1 MNHVSYKAVPM
12 YSFNTNPAISSN
24 AFVARPIKS
33 WRKQLQSATIAGAGA
48 GTGTGLIRSTSKAS
62 IGMPMD
68 RPGSTVDTTDACIT
82 CDATV
87 PLQDVIIKDS
97 PCKSCDPIGA
107 NTQTTDRH
115 YISNKAY
122 MQSRC
127 VTYDQRM
134 AYNPAAFVTY
144 FSSSGVPLEPSAA
157 ADGPQVRETNSCY
170 TPMSPSPSPCF
181 TTIYKPNNAQFAQQG
196 GVSSG
201 SRISRLRYNTLN
213 NNTHST
219 NGAPF
224 NSAAGAVGIN
234 TGLYQ
239 LQPSPSYY
247 TKPKPQPSVCNPIMG
262 TSVYCS

>member
-1 MNHVSYKAVPM
+1 MNHVSHKAVPM

-33 WRKQLQSATIAGAGA
+33 WRKQLQSATIVGAGAGA
-48 GTGTGLIRSTSKAS
+48 GAGLIRSTSKAS

-97 PCKSCDPIGA
+97 PCKACDPIVA
-107 NTQTTDRH
+107 NTQTTERH
-115 YISNKAY
+115 YSSKKAY

-127 VTYDQRM
+127 VTYDQRL
-134 AYNPAAFVTY
+134 AYNPAPFVTY

-181 TTIYKPNNAQFAQQG
+181 TTIYKPNNAQYGKQ
-196 GVSSG
+196 
-201 SRISRLRYNTLN
+201 
-213 NNTHST
+213 
-219 NGAPF
+219 
-224 NSAAGAVGIN
+224 GAVDSSDRLTRLKLN
-234 TGLYQ
+234 TVNKNAASYKEVFGSSASRYLGMASTPYFVKSKYQ
-239 LQPSPSYY
+239 
-247 TKPKPQPSVCNPIMG
+247 VCVPMSLSG
-262 TSVYCS
+262 QKTLCVV